1 MDNDSKLRPLY
12 LAKILYEQTDEEHY
26 LTTVQLINILE
37 EKYGISA
44 HRQTIKSEIELLRK
58 FGIEIEEVKSVQNR
72 YNICSREFENSELKL
87 LIDAV
92 ESAKFITARKSKELV
107 AKLSSLAGDYGAEK
121 LKRNV
126 CCEGRIKSDNE
137 RIYIIVDTINEA
149 INEGKKISFPY
160 FQYNVKKQHQLKHD
174 GEAYVLS
181 PLHLVWNG
189 DFYYLVGVAEDNTIR
204 NFRVDR
210 IAKCPTILEENS
222 SQAPEDFNIDDYI
235 NTTFRMFNAEHT
247 DVELLCDN
255 DVIDSIIDRFGEN
268 IEITEAATENFKI
281 TVNVAT
287 SHIFY
292 SWIFGFGGKVI
303 ILGPDAVREE
313 YVSMLDKVRES
324 TCLHKK

>member
-72 YNICSREFENSELKL
+72 YNICSRDFENSELKL

-160 FQYNVKKQHQLKHD
+160 FQHNVKKQHQLKHD

-292 SWIFGFGGKVI
+292 SWIFGFGGKVK
-303 ILGPDAVREE
+303 ILGPDMVREE
-313 YVSMLDKVRES
+313 YVAMLDKARES
-324 TCLHKK
+324 ASSN

>member
-92 ESAKFITARKSKELV
+92 ESAKFITAGKSKELV

-268 IEITEAATENFKI
+268 IKITEAATENFKI

-292 SWIFGFGGKVI
+292 SWIFGFGGKVK
-303 ILGPDAVREE
+303 ILGPDVVREE
-313 YVSMLDKVRES
+313 YVAMLDKARES
-324 TCLHKK
+324 ASAN

>member
-72 YNICSREFENSELKL
+72 YNICSRDFENSELKL

-189 DFYYLVGVAEDNTIR
+189 DFYYLVGVAENNAVR

-222 SQAPEDFNIDDYI
+222 IQAPEDFNIDDYI

-268 IEITEAATENFKI
+268 IEITEAATENFRI

-292 SWIFGFGGKVI
+292 SWIFGFGGKVR
-303 ILGPDAVREE
+303 ILGPESIKDE
-313 YVSMLDKVRES
+313 YMVMLDRANVS
-324 TCLHKK
+324 TNTL

>member
-72 YNICSREFENSELKL
+72 YNICSRDFENSELKL

-92 ESAKFITARKSKELV
+92 ESAKFITAGKSKELV
-107 AKLSSLAGDYGAEK
+107 AKLSSIAGNFGAEK

-268 IEITEAATENFKI
+268 IKITEAATENFKI

-292 SWIFGFGGKVI
+292 SWIFGFGGKVK

-313 YVSMLDKVRES
+313 YVSMLDKARES
-324 TCLHKK
+324 ASAN

>member
-149 INEGKKISFPY
+149 INEGKKISFPC

-189 DFYYLVGVAEDNTIR
+189 DFYYLVGVADDGNIR

-210 IAKCPTILEENS
+210 IAKCPTILEEDS
-222 SQAPEDFNIDDYI
+222 IQAPEDFNIDYYI
-235 NTTFRMFNAEHT
+235 NTTFRMFNVEHT

-268 IEITEAATENFKI
+268 IEITEAATEKFKI

-292 SWIFGFGGKVI
+292 SWIFGFCGKVR
-303 ILGPDAVREE
+303 ILGPESIKDE
-313 YVSMLDKVRES
+313 YIAMLDRANVS
-324 TCLHKK
+324 TNKL

>member
-92 ESAKFITARKSKELV
+92 ESAKFITAGKSKELV
-107 AKLSSLAGDYGAEK
+107 AKLSSLAGNFGAEK

-160 FQYNVKKQHQLKHD
+160 FQYNIKKEHQLKHN
-174 GEAYVLS
+174 GNPYVLS

-247 DVELLCDN
+247 DVEIGRAH
-255 DVIDSIIDRFGEN
+255 V
-268 IEITEAATENFKI
+268 
-281 TVNVAT
+281 
-287 SHIFY
+287 
-292 SWIFGFGGKVI
+292 
-303 ILGPDAVREE
+303 
-313 YVSMLDKVRES
+313 
-324 TCLHKK
+324 

>member
-37 EKYGISA
+37 EKYGIKA

-58 FGIEIEEVKSVQNR
+58 FGMEIEEVKSVQNR
-72 YNICSREFENSELKL
+72 YNICSRDFENSELKL

-92 ESAKFITARKSKELV
+92 ESAKFITAGKSKELV
-107 AKLSSLAGDYGAEK
+107 VKLSSLAGNFGAEK

-137 RIYIIVDTINEA
+137 RIYIIVDAINEA
-149 INEGKKISFPY
+149 INAGKKISFPY
-160 FQYNVKKQHQLKHD
+160 FLYNTKKQHQLKHD
-174 GEAYVLS
+174 GKPYVVS

-189 DFYYLVGVAEDNTIR
+189 DFYYLVGVAEDGTIR

-210 IAKCPTILEENS
+210 IAKCPTILEEIS
-222 SQAPEDFNIDDYI
+222 IQAPEDFDIDDYV

-255 DVIDSIIDRFGEN
+255 DVIDSIIDRFGMD
-268 IEITEAATENFKI
+268 IEITAAATEKFKI

-292 SWIFGFGGKVI
+292 SWVFGFGGKVK
-303 ILGPDAVREE
+303 ILGPEAVKDE
-313 YVSMLDKVRES
+313 YLNMVKRAIED
-324 TCLHKK
+324 

>member
-72 YNICSREFENSELKL
+72 YNICSRDFENSELKL

-92 ESAKFITARKSKELV
+92 ESAKFITAGKSKELV
-107 AKLSSLAGDYGAEK
+107 AKLSSLAGNFGAEK

-160 FQYNVKKQHQLKHD
+160 FQYNVKKQHQLKHN

-292 SWIFGFGGKVI
+292 SWIFGFGGKVK

-313 YVSMLDKVRES
+313 YVAMLDKARES

>member
-1 MDNDSKLRPLY
+1 MDNNSKLRPLY

-58 FGIEIEEVKSVQNR
+58 FGIEIEEVKSIQNR
-72 YNICSREFENSELKL
+72 YNICSRDFENSELKL

-268 IEITEAATENFKI
+268 IKITEAATENFKI

-292 SWIFGFGGKVI
+292 SWIFGFGGKVK
-303 ILGPDAVREE
+303 ILGPDVVREE
-313 YVSMLDKVRES
+313 YVAMLDKARES
-324 TCLHKK
+324 ASAN

>member
-160 FQYNVKKQHQLKHD
+160 FHYNVKKQHQLKHD

-222 SQAPEDFNIDDYI
+222 SQTPEDFNIDDYI

-268 IEITEAATENFKI
+268 IEITEAATENFRI

-292 SWIFGFGGKVI
+292 SWIFGFGGKVR
-303 ILGPDAVREE
+303 ILGPDMVREE
-313 YVSMLDKVRES
+313 YVAMLDKANVS
-324 TCLHKK
+324 TNKL

>member
-222 SQAPEDFNIDDYI
+222 SQTPEDFNIDDYI

-268 IEITEAATENFKI
+268 IEITEAATENFRI

-292 SWIFGFGGKVI
+292 SWIFGFGGKVK
-303 ILGPDAVREE
+303 ILGPDMVREE
-313 YVSMLDKVRES
+313 YVAMLDKARES
-324 TCLHKK
+324 ASSN

>member
-1 MDNDSKLRPLY
+1 MNNDSKLRPLY
-12 LAKILYEQTDEEHY
+12 LAKILYEQIDEEHY

-58 FGIEIEEVKSVQNR
+58 FGLEIQEVKSVQNR
-72 YNICSREFENSELKL
+72 YNICSRDFENSELKL

-107 AKLSSLAGDYGAEK
+107 AKLSSLAGDFGAEK

-126 CCEGRIKSDNE
+126 CCEERIKSDNE
-137 RIYIIVDTINEA
+137 RSYIIVDTINEA
-149 INEGKKISFPY
+149 INEGKKISFQY
-160 FQYNVKKQHQLKHD
+160 FQYNIKKQPHLKHN
-174 GEAYVLS
+174 GRAYVLS

-189 DFYYLVGVAEDNTIR
+189 DFYYLVGVAEDNSIK

-210 IAKCPTILEENS
+210 IAKCPKILEENS
-222 SQAPEDFNIDDYI
+222 IPAHKDFDIDGYI
-235 NTTFRMFNAEHT
+235 NTTFRMFNAKHT
-247 DVELLCDN
+247 DVVLLCDN

-268 IEITEAATENFKI
+268 IEITEVATEI
-281 TVNVAT
+281 TVNIAT

-292 SWIFGFGGKVI
+292 SWVFGFGGKVK
-303 ILGPDAVREE
+303 ILGPNVVRDE
-313 YVSMLDKVRES
+313 YLNMVKKS
-324 TCLHKK
+324 LHGGRIM

>member
-72 YNICSREFENSELKL
+72 YNICSRDFENSELKL

-92 ESAKFITARKSKELV
+92 ESAKFITAGKSKELV
-107 AKLSSLAGDYGAEK
+107 AKLSSLAGNFGAEK

-189 DFYYLVGVAEDNTIR
+189 DFYYSVGVAEDNTIR

-222 SQAPEDFNIDDYI
+222 IQAPEDFNIDDYI

-292 SWIFGFGGKVI
+292 SWIFGFGGKVK
-303 ILGPDAVREE
+303 ILGPDMVREE
-313 YVSMLDKVRES
+313 YVAMLDKARES
-324 TCLHKK
+324 ASSN

>member
-160 FQYNVKKQHQLKHD
+160 FQYNVKKQHQLKHN

-268 IEITEAATENFKI
+268 IKITEAATENFKI

-292 SWIFGFGGKVI
+292 SWIFGFGGKVK
-303 ILGPDAVREE
+303 ILGPDAVKEE
-313 YVSMLDKVRES
+313 YLNMVKRSCMEV
-324 TCLHKK
+324 

>member
-12 LAKILYEQTDEEHY
+12 LVKILYEPTDEEHY

-189 DFYYLVGVAEDNTIR
+189 DFYYLVGVAEDNIIR

-268 IEITEAATENFKI
+268 IKITEAATENFKI

-292 SWIFGFGGKVI
+292 SWIFGFGGKVR
-303 ILGPDAVREE
+303 ILGPESIKDE
-313 YVSMLDKVRES
+313 YIAMLDRANVS
-324 TCLHKK
+324 TNKL

>member
-160 FQYNVKKQHQLKHD
+160 FQYNVKKQHQLKHN

-268 IEITEAATENFKI
+268 IKITEAATENFKI
-281 TVNVAT
+281 TVNVAI

-292 SWIFGFGGKVI
+292 SWIFGFGGKVK

-313 YVSMLDKVRES
+313 YVSMLDKARES
-324 TCLHKK
+324 ASAN

>member
-72 YNICSREFENSELKL
+72 YNICSRDFENSELKL

-92 ESAKFITARKSKELV
+92 ESAKFITAGKSKELV
-107 AKLSSLAGDYGAEK
+107 AKLSSLAGNFGAEK

-160 FQYNVKKQHQLKHD
+160 FQYNVKKQHQLKHN

-268 IEITEAATENFKI
+268 IKITEAATENFKI

-292 SWIFGFGGKVI
+292 SWIFGFGGKVK
-303 ILGPDAVREE
+303 ILGPDMVREE
-313 YVSMLDKVRES
+313 YVAMLDKARES
-324 TCLHKK
+324 ASSN

>member
-26 LTTVQLINILE
+26 LTTVQLINILK

-72 YNICSREFENSELKL
+72 YNICSRDFENSELKL

-92 ESAKFITARKSKELV
+92 ESAKFITAGKSKELV
-107 AKLSSLAGDYGAEK
+107 AKLSSLAGNFGAEK

-222 SQAPEDFNIDDYI
+222 SQTPEDFNIDDYI

-292 SWIFGFGGKVI
+292 SWIFGFGGKVR
-303 ILGPDAVREE
+303 ILGPDMVREE
-313 YVSMLDKVRES
+313 YVAMLDKANVS
-324 TCLHKK
+324 TNKL

>member
-58 FGIEIEEVKSVQNR
+58 FGLEIEEVKSVQNR
-72 YNICSREFENSELKL
+72 YNICSRDFENSELKL

-92 ESAKFITARKSKELV
+92 ESAKFITAGKSKELV
-107 AKLSSLAGDYGAEK
+107 AKLSSLAGDFGAEK

-160 FQYNVKKQHQLKHD
+160 FQYNIKKQHQLKHD

-189 DFYYLVGVAEDNTIR
+189 DFYYLVGVAENNAIR

-222 SQAPEDFNIDDYI
+222 SQTPEDFNIDDYI

-247 DVELLCDN
+247 DVELLCEN

-292 SWIFGFGGKVI
+292 SWIFGFGGKVK

-313 YVSMLDKVRES
+313 YVAMLDKARES

>member
-37 EKYGISA
+37 EKYGIKA

-58 FGIEIEEVKSVQNR
+58 FGMEIEEVKSVQNR
-72 YNICSREFENSELKL
+72 YNICSRDFENSELKL

-92 ESAKFITARKSKELV
+92 ESAKFITAGKSKELV
-107 AKLSSLAGDYGAEK
+107 AKLSSLAGNFGAEK

-160 FQYNVKKQHQLKHD
+160 FQYNVKKQHQLKHN

-292 SWIFGFGGKVI
+292 SWIFGFGGKVK

-313 YVSMLDKVRES
+313 YVAMLDKARES

>member
-268 IEITEAATENFKI
+268 IKITEAATENFKI

-292 SWIFGFGGKVI
+292 SWIFGFGGKVK

-313 YVSMLDKVRES
+313 YVAMLDKARES

>member
-189 DFYYLVGVAEDNTIR
+189 DFYYLVGVAEDNSIR

-222 SQAPEDFNIDDYI
+222 SQTPEDFNIDDYI

-268 IEITEAATENFKI
+268 IKITEAATENFKI

-313 YVSMLDKVRES
+313 YVSMLDKARES
-324 TCLHKK
+324 ASAN

>member
-72 YNICSREFENSELKL
+72 YNICSRDFENSELKL

-92 ESAKFITARKSKELV
+92 ESAKFITAGKSKELV
-107 AKLSSLAGDYGAEK
+107 AKLSSLAGNFGAEK

-137 RIYIIVDTINEA
+137 RIYVIVDTINEA
-149 INEGKKISFPY
+149 INECKKISFPY
-160 FQYNVKKQHQLKHD
+160 FQYNVKKQHQLKHN

-292 SWIFGFGGKVI
+292 SWIFGFGGKVK

-313 YVSMLDKVRES
+313 YVSMLDKARES
-324 TCLHKK
+324 ASAN

>member
-37 EKYGISA
+37 KKYGISA

-58 FGIEIEEVKSVQNR
+58 FGLEIEEVKSIQNR
-72 YNICSREFENSELKL
+72 YNICSRDFENSELKL

-92 ESAKFITARKSKELV
+92 ESAKFITAGKSKELV
-107 AKLSSLAGDYGAEK
+107 AKLSSLAGDFGAEK

-160 FQYNVKKQHQLKHD
+160 FQYNIKKQHQLKHD

-189 DFYYLVGVAEDNTIR
+189 DFYYLVGVADDGTIR

-210 IAKCPTILEENS
+210 IAKCPNILEEIS
-222 SQAPEDFNIDDYI
+222 IQAPEDFDIDDYI

-255 DVIDSIIDRFGEN
+255 DVIDSIIDRFGEGV
-268 IEITEAATENFKI
+268 EITEAATEKFQI

-292 SWIFGFGGKVI
+292 SWVFGFGGKVK
-303 ILGPDAVREE
+303 ILRPDVVREE
-313 YVSMLDKVRES
+313 YIAMLDRAQETAS
-324 TCLHKK
+324 AN

>member
-72 YNICSREFENSELKL
+72 YNICSRDFENSELKL

-92 ESAKFITARKSKELV
+92 ESAKFITAGKSKELV
-107 AKLSSLAGDYGAEK
+107 AKLSSLAGDFGAEK

-160 FQYNVKKQHQLKHD
+160 FQYNIKKQHQLKHY

-268 IEITEAATENFKI
+268 IEITEAATENFRI

-292 SWIFGFGGKVI
+292 SWIFGFGDKVK

-313 YVSMLDKVRES
+313 YVSMLDKARES
-324 TCLHKK
+324 ASAN

>member
-292 SWIFGFGGKVI
+292 SWIFGFGGKVK
-303 ILGPDAVREE
+303 ILGPDMVREE
-313 YVSMLDKVRES
+313 YVAMLDKARES
-324 TCLHKK
+324 ASSN

>member
-160 FQYNVKKQHQLKHD
+160 FQYNIKKQHQLKHD

-189 DFYYLVGVAEDNTIR
+189 DFYYLVGVAENNAVR

-222 SQAPEDFNIDDYI
+222 IQAPEDFNIDDYI

-268 IEITEAATENFKI
+268 IEITEAVTEKFKI

-292 SWIFGFGGKVI
+292 SWIFGFGGKVR
-303 ILGPDAVREE
+303 ILGPESIKDE
-313 YVSMLDKVRES
+313 YIAMLDRANVS
-324 TCLHKK
+324 TNKL

>member
-222 SQAPEDFNIDDYI
+222 SQTPEDFNIDDYI

-247 DVELLCDN
+247 DVELLCEN

-292 SWIFGFGGKVI
+292 SWIFGFGGKVK

-313 YVSMLDKVRES
+313 YVAMLDKARES

>member
-26 LTTVQLINILE
+26 LTTVQLINILK
-37 EKYGISA
+37 EKYGIQA

-58 FGIEIEEVKSVQNR
+58 FGLEVQEIKSVQNR
-72 YNICSREFENSELKL
+72 YNICSRDFENSELKL

-92 ESAKFITARKSKELV
+92 ESAKFITAGKSKELV
-107 AKLSSLAGDYGAEK
+107 AKLSSLAGDFGAEK

-126 CCEGRIKSDNE
+126 CCERRIKSGNE
-137 RIYIIVDTINEA
+137 RIYIIVDVINEA
-149 INEGKKISFPY
+149 INSGKKISFPY
-160 FQYNVKKQHQLKHD
+160 FQYNINKQQELKRH
-174 GEAYVLS
+174 GESYVLS

-189 DFYYLVGVAEDNTIR
+189 DFYYIVGVAEDNSLR

-210 IAKCPTILEENS
+210 IAKCPNILEENS
-222 SQAPEDFNIDDYI
+222 LQAPEDFDIDDYI

-255 DVIDSIIDRFGEN
+255 DVIDSIIDRFGVD
-268 IEITEAATENFKI
+268 IEITAAATEKFKI

-292 SWIFGFGGKVI
+292 SWVFGFGGKVK
-303 ILGPDAVREE
+303 ILGPEKVKEE
-313 YVSMLDKVRES
+313 YLTMV
-324 TCLHKK
+324 KKAVEN

>member
-210 IAKCPTILEENS
+210 IAKCPTILKENS

-268 IEITEAATENFKI
+268 IKITEAATENFKI

-292 SWIFGFGGKVI
+292 SWIFGFGGKVK

-313 YVSMLDKVRES
+313 YVAMLDKARES

>member
-92 ESAKFITARKSKELV
+92 ESAKFITAGKSKELV
-107 AKLSSLAGDYGAEK
+107 AKLSSLAGNFGAEK

-160 FQYNVKKQHQLKHD
+160 FQYNVKKQHQLKHN

-292 SWIFGFGGKVI
+292 SWIFGFGGKVK

-313 YVSMLDKVRES
+313 YVAMLDKARES

>member
-160 FQYNVKKQHQLKHD
+160 FQYIVKKQHQLKHD

-268 IEITEAATENFKI
+268 IKITEAATENFKI

-313 YVSMLDKVRES
+313 YVSMLDKARES
-324 TCLHKK
+324 ASAN

>member
-268 IEITEAATENFKI
+268 IKITEAATENFKI

-292 SWIFGFGGKVI
+292 SWIFGFGGKVK
-303 ILGPDAVREE
+303 ILGPDMVREE
-313 YVSMLDKVRES
+313 YVAMLDKARES
-324 TCLHKK
+324 ASSN

>member
-58 FGIEIEEVKSVQNR
+58 FGLEIQEIKSVQNR
-72 YNICSREFENSELKL
+72 YNICSRDFENSELKL

-92 ESAKFITARKSKELV
+92 ESAKFITAGKSKELV
-107 AKLSSLAGDYGAEK
+107 VKLSSLAGDYGAEK

-160 FQYNVKKQHQLKHD
+160 FQYNIKKQHQLKHN
-174 GEAYVLS
+174 GESYVLS

-189 DFYYLVGVAEDNTIR
+189 DFYYLVGIAEDNIIR

-210 IAKCPTILEENS
+210 IAKCPKILEDDS
-222 SQAPEDFNIDDYI
+222 IKAPEDFNIDDYI

-268 IEITEAATENFKI
+268 IEITEAATEKFKI

-292 SWIFGFGGKVI
+292 SWIFGFGGKVR
-303 ILGPDAVREE
+303 ILGPEAVKEE
-313 YVSMLDKVRES
+313 YLNMV
-324 TCLHKK
+324 KKAIEV

>member
-58 FGIEIEEVKSVQNR
+58 FGLEIQEIKSVQNR
-72 YNICSREFENSELKL
+72 YNICSRDFENSELKL

-92 ESAKFITARKSKELV
+92 ESAKFITAGKSKELV

-126 CCEGRIKSDNE
+126 RCEGRIKSDNE

-149 INEGKKISFPY
+149 INEDKKISFPY
-160 FQYNVKKQHQLKHD
+160 FQYNIKKQHQLKHD
-174 GEAYVLS
+174 GESYVLS

-222 SQAPEDFNIDDYI
+222 SQAPEDFNIDYYI
-235 NTTFRMFNAEHT
+235 NTTFRMFNAEHA

-255 DVIDSIIDRFGEN
+255 DVVDSIIDRFGEGV
-268 IEITEAATENFKI
+268 EITEAATEKFQI

-292 SWIFGFGGKVI
+292 SWVFGFGGKVK
-303 ILGPDAVREE
+303 ILRPDVVREE
-313 YVSMLDKVRES
+313 YIAMLDRAQETAS
-324 TCLHKK
+324 AN

>member
-1 MDNDSKLRPLY
+1 M
-12 LAKILYEQTDEEHY
+12 
-26 LTTVQLINILE
+26 
-37 EKYGISA
+37 
-44 HRQTIKSEIELLRK
+44 
-58 FGIEIEEVKSVQNR
+58 QNR
-72 YNICSREFENSELKL
+72 YNICSRDFENSELKL

-210 IAKCPTILEENS
+210 IAKCPTILEEDS
-222 SQAPEDFNIDDYI
+222 IQAPEDFNIDYYI

-292 SWIFGFGGKVI
+292 SWIFGFGGKVK

-313 YVSMLDKVRES
+313 YVSMLDKARES
-324 TCLHKK
+324 ASAN